1 MFVNS
6 KDPEWL
12 RKQHTLRGQLLAL
25 VHDMDEHPREGP
37 SLEALK
43 SVAFWPKMGA
53 DMSEHW
59 WSCADCLPE
68 VRALKGIGTGIMAL
82 RRFTVLQLDHF
93 KLPGA
98 WAEMCGVNE
107 ILTITDSATRITSY
121 EVVEG
126 QSAQQTARVLYD
138 RWIPYYG
145 TPEALITDPH
155 PGFAS
160 EVMNELRKLLGI
172 REHEKAAP
180 REKSKTVDVE
190 SRHNNLKR
198 ILTNGFM
205 KGDVKSP
212 KDLQTYCQKAKMRH
226 DFGEANDVSPFEC
239 ATGQMPSPGR
249 NMAMVPPEKAK
260 ERVRSMHMGC
270 RACRKEEE
278 GDMDNRVHQRGAG
291 IPWMRTEHRTDDEA
305 EDRGSEK
312 SRSDDEIDQ
321 SDNARKS
328 DSQSNDPSTEGNNA
342 MLRER
347 HGLKQEGERNEAR
360 QTKEKASSEKL
371 ISKDEEM
378 TAGGEGVVPAHRQ
391 GISIMHAQV
400 HTAAANGNK
409 YSVSEIDEKGFLK
422 WLRAEQRGST
432 EEKKEHAS
440 AHQGWGEDTLATEE
454 GERLVSAMVQKATR
468 QQKAQYIYGRCE
480 EIMRGEYHRRD
491 ERARDNAIRRDR
503 HAARAPYAYDFK
515 IQAGQEVDYL
525 GDAWRVIQLEGN
537 KTSPGQATIIRKGG
551 GKEKRVMVAD
561 LRPAATPRAA
571 KFLPGQELKINE
583 EDFVIFECEESITM
597 GIVMGVSKE
606 ECEVHEYASNEKMS
620 VWLPLWRGPPPVN
633 KQVRKGTCPGAKF
646 LPETVSV
653 PLHTIIARG
662 NLTASGRL
670 DEAAR
675 KEVMARGLT
684 TTKA

>member
-1 MFVNS
+1 MYTPMSHVRVHWERTDATRILVPWIPQGAKVKAIGPEALYEDDT

-12 RKQHTLRGQLLAL
+12 RKQHTLRGQLLSL

-37 SLEALK
+37 SVEALK

-82 RRFTVLQLDHF
+82 RRCTVLQLDHF
-93 KLPGA
+93 KLPGT
-98 WAEMCGVNE
+98 WGEMCGVDE
-107 ILTITDSATRITSY
+107 ILTITDSATRVTSY

-160 EVMNELRKLLGI
+160 EVMNGLRKLLGI

-205 KGDVKSP
+205 KGDIKSP
-212 KDLQTYCQKAKMRH
+212 RDLQTCCRKEKMRH

-260 ERVRSMHMGC
+260 ERVSSMHMRC
-270 RACRKEEE
+270 RTCRKEEE
-278 GDMDNRVHQRGAG
+278 GDIDSRVHQRGAG
-291 IPWMRTEHRTDDEA
+291 IPWMLTEHRTDDEA
-305 EDRGSEK
+305 EDRESEE

-328 DSQSNDPSTEGNNA
+328 DSSTEGNSA

-360 QTKEKASSEKL
+360 QTKEKASSGNL
-371 ISKDEEM
+371 ISRDEEM
-378 TAGGEGVVPAHRQ
+378 TAAGEGVVPARRQ

-400 HTAAANGNK
+400 PLLLHQLSSLRPSRSNLARRFFLLSDAPRPLCLLALTH
-409 YSVSEIDEKGFLK
+409 VS
-422 WLRAEQRGST
+422 
-432 EEKKEHAS
+432 
-440 AHQGWGEDTLATEE
+440 
-454 GERLVSAMVQKATR
+454 
-468 QQKAQYIYGRCE
+468 
-480 EIMRGEYHRRD
+480 
-491 ERARDNAIRRDR
+491 
-503 HAARAPYAYDFK
+503 
-515 IQAGQEVDYL
+515 L
-525 GDAWRVIQLEGN
+525 GAWRCSLLCSNHSSSRYRSDRSRRHFLIFQILDLRFRHPFDALSASKV
-537 KTSPGQATIIRKGG
+537 S
-551 GKEKRVMVAD
+551 
-561 LRPAATPRAA
+561 LRPADVPCC
-571 KFLPGQELKINE
+571 LCP
-583 EDFVIFECEESITM
+583 
-597 GIVMGVSKE
+597 
-606 ECEVHEYASNEKMS
+606 
-620 VWLPLWRGPPPVN
+620 LPLPFCMFCIPCALTLLFLLLSQVVPSPCSFLEMTSGLSRIQTVRHHLFPRRRASSLLFGNMFAGPLEISHRP
-633 KQVRKGTCPGAKF
+633 
-646 LPETVSV
+646 S
-653 PLHTIIARG
+653 
-662 NLTASGRL
+662 
-670 DEAAR
+670 
-675 KEVMARGLT
+675 
-684 TTKA
+684 